1 MKCINCGK
9 ENKDNTN
16 FCSNCGVKLEQQIQK
31 ESAQNGN
38 INIKQIQNTNNK
50 KIPTLSWIALGFL
63 CMQLLCFLCQY
74 VEFLYK
80 YVYSKVL
87 FLFEFP
93 YIIVSLILAIISRVI
108 NKDKMSLA
116 LIIVDAIIIVIVICL
131 LAIFAIA
138 LGRIFSSCF
147 TPGSEEWNFI
157 NEIVEGIRR
166 ATE

>member
-16 FCSNCGVKLEQQIQK
+16 FCSNCGVKLEQKIQK

-38 INIKQIQNTNNK
+38 IDIKQIQNTNNK
-50 KIPTLSWIALGFL
+50 KIPTLSWVALGFL

-93 YIIVSLILAIISRVI
+93 YVIVSLILAIISRVI

-138 LGRIFSSCF
+138 LGRMFSDCF
-147 TPGSEEWNFI
+147 TPGSEEWSFI
-157 NEIVEGIRR
+157 NEIVEGVRG
-166 ATE
+166 ATQ